1 MNAAK
6 SRPGS
11 LVDLQIF
18 AVKGDAE
25 PTAINDGPPVT
36 VAPEIATS
44 PSKPAPPTEN
54 KQGRARRPVAQPV
67 PVDPRIPPSSYY
79 KSLTVKVDERRYKAL
94 AMLSVTSGKSHQEIM
109 VQGLDLLLAS
119 EGRSQG

>member
-11 LVDLQIF
+11 LADLQIF
-18 AVKGDAE
+18 AAKGDAE

-36 VAPEIATS
+36 VKPEAVSS
-44 PSKPAPPTEN
+44 PAKPTRTAKS
-54 KQGRARRPVAQPV
+54 KQGRAGQQPV
-67 PVDPRIPPSSYY
+67 VSMPVDPRIPPSSYY